1 METKIS
7 RYTLSGEDWNFCFGD
22 LLEDLEAQITE
33 RIFEVLK
40 KEALERLQ
48 HVFLNFKD
56 DKIVLETSVTFSDY
70 DEIVLQCSL
79 DHLIDLF
86 FELNFYSNN
95 SMTTEEQGNTILLK
109 NKLSEL
115 AQRLADKLE
124 TTPVK
129 ERK

>member
-1 METKIS
+1 METKIK
-7 RYTLSGEDWNFCFGD
+7 RYALTGEGWNFCLED
-22 LLEDLEAQITE
+22 LLEDLEVQIAE

-40 KEALERLQ
+40 KEALERYQ

-56 DKIVLETSVTFSDY
+56 DKIFLETSITFGDY

-86 FELNFYSNN
+86 FELNFYSND
-95 SMTTEEQGNTILLK
+95 SMTTEEQGDTILLK
-109 NKLSEL
+109 NKLLEL
-115 AQRLADKLE
+115 AQRLTDKLE